1 METSI
6 GSRSAIY
13 TQTTQIGRG
22 WIGWIPLSLLT
33 QEDAYSQSQFS
44 QGSQGSSLGRFLH
57 NPKVVRLGEIKPLA
71 QPSSSQSAEHGP
83 ISYVLMTTAK
93 QMTTENMNDEYVNQH
108 VTPYG
113 PRQVVK
119 MDTGKAYCIRLTPA
133 VMLQRGKKVTI
144 REHFA
149 YRMQS
154 RPNEAK
160 TILRSRRLFQQFVV
174 DGYAMIESQRL
185 NYVRDHQQ
193 YLRVDKYKN
202 LSHST
207 LANYNVACATNAEKS
222 RKIVCAR
229 GGGAT
234 SRVGGDAIQVE
245 NKRYRCD
252 SREVKHPDW
261 LIHGLREVVMECN
274 MVDIPMVGYPLH
286 GPRVRVLLMLLS
298 NTLIEPCRMR
308 NG

>member
-1 METSI
+1 MARDKFLDSSVCDLKLKLICDRQTD
-6 GSRSAIY
+6 GRIY
-13 TQTTQIGRG
+13 N
-22 WIGWIPLSLLT
+22 L
-33 QEDAYSQSQFS
+33 
-44 QGSQGSSLGRFLH
+44 
-57 NPKVVRLGEIKPLA
+57 PKVAEVAALIVGNQQTGEKRDI
-71 QPSSSQSAEHGP
+71 
-83 ISYVLMTTAK
+83 I
-93 QMTTENMNDEYVNQH
+93 
-108 VTPYG
+108 
-113 PRQVVK
+113 VK

-185 NYVRDHQQ
+185 NYATLNANNVM
-193 YLRVDKYKN
+193 N
-202 LSHST
+202 LE
-207 LANYNVACATNAEKS
+207 VACATNAEKS

-252 SREVKHPDW
+252 SREVSVPRPARRNDYHEMELLRPRVKHPDW

-286 GPRVRVLLMLLS
+286 GPREEIKAWRRFVRNRSREDISLS
-298 NTLIEPCRMR
+298 KSKLEDLRCSDDEKRV
-308 NG
+308 